1 MKNFK
6 NALLGIALI
15 GLGVIL
21 GLNSLGYTN
30 INLFFEGWWTL
41 LIIVPCAIDLFRGNN
56 ATVNLT
62 GISIGTVLLLI
73 CRDILDPKTVLQL
86 IIPASLVII
95 GVRLIFKDAFGSKAS
110 KRIKEINEKIVPPTG
125 SYATF
130 SSQNINFNNQP
141 FRGTELVAAFGG
153 IDCDLV
159 FAEITEDC
167 VINAKA
173 TFGGIDI
180 TLPQNVNV
188 VVKSTSVFGG
198 VSRKRKFETIKGAPT
213 VYVNAVCL
221 FGGVD
226 LK

>member
-6 NALLGIALI
+6 NAILGLVLI
-15 GLGVIL
+15 GLGIIL
-21 GLNSLGYTN
+21 GLNTLGYTN
-30 INLFFEGWWTL
+30 INLFFDGWWTL
-41 LIIVPCAIDLFRGNN
+41 LIIVPCLIDLLRGHN

-62 GISIGTVLLLI
+62 GISIGTLLLLI
-73 CRDILDPKTVLQL
+73 CRDVVDPKTIWQL
-86 IIPASLVII
+86 VIPVILVII
-95 GVRLIFKDAFGSKAS
+95 GIRLIFKDALVGKTSR
-110 KRIKEINEKIVPPTG
+110 RIKEINNNNVTPTG
-125 SYATF
+125 SYAAF
-130 SSQNINFNNQP
+130 SSQNVNFNNQP
-141 FRGTELVAAFGG
+141 FHGTELVAAFGS
-153 IDCDLV
+153 INCDLV

-180 TLPQNVNV
+180 ILPQNINV
-188 VVKSTSVFGG
+188 VVKSSSVFGG
-198 VSRKRKFETIKGAPT
+198 VGRKRSFPPVKDAPT